1 MDIGNIANQFQHP
14 VGQQAQ
20 AVAPG
25 SFAGQK
31 ITVSDPTSLVLNSA
45 EEASFAMSERE
56 EARLEERKMKPK
68 GPSADRVAQV
78 EKYTQLMDKQGKQQT
93 LDAFIASL
101 SKKSDLT
108 PRGAMEEAGKFF
120 QDSADAYT
128 ALEYARQ
135 ELGEPLGEALFAEAM
150 DQLEDV
156 AGQGIRT
163 RLAAGVAALEHGALG
178 DAEQLKDLYG
188 ETLGDLGSPVD
199 IYDRVIGEYGG
210 DRFEEALAFLTR
222 SLGNEMAA
230 TSINTDKVQL
240 EGIARD
246 LGTVQLLHGL
256 NAQCQTLNARVEAGH
271 GKSGLTSTA
280 LVREVLKL
288 RDSHFIGPFDI
299 EGIADKVGMKEI
311 EDRIVFFQD
320 FSRVARD
327 FSENLFPD
335 SSVRLNI
342 IEAIQTALDD
352 AIAVEDEMYE

>member
-1 MDIGNIANQFQHP
+1 MDIGNIANQFQHQ

-20 AVAPG
+20 TVAPG

-31 ITVSDPTSLVLNSA
+31 ITVSDPTSLILNSA

-56 EARLEERKMKPK
+56 ETRLEERKMKPK
-68 GPSADRVAQV
+68 GPSVDRVEQV
-78 EKYTQLMDKQGKQQT
+78 EKYTQLMDKQGKQKT
-93 LDAFIASL
+93 LDSFISSL
-101 SKKSDLT
+101 SKKENLT
-108 PRGAMEEAGKFF
+108 PRGAMEEAKHFF
-120 QDSADAYT
+120 DDSADAYA

-135 ELGEPLGEALFAEAM
+135 ELGDTLGEALFTEAM

-156 AGQGIRT
+156 AGPEIKT

-178 DAEQLKDLYG
+178 DAENLKAFYG

-199 IYDRVIGEYGG
+199 IYDRVIKDYGV

-222 SLGNEMAA
+222 SLGNDMAA
-230 TSINTDKVQL
+230 TTINTDRVQL
-240 EGIARD
+240 QGIARD

-256 NAQCQTLNARVEAGH
+256 NAQCNTLNARVEKSH
-271 GKSGLTSTA
+271 GKSGLTSTE
-280 LVREVLKL
+280 LVKEVLKL
-288 RDSHFIGPFDI
+288 RDSHFVGAFDI

-320 FSRVARD
+320 FSSVARD

-335 SSVRLNI
+335 SSARLNI